1 MMLKINKKGFWF
13 EYKEDHICLNWFWHK
28 PLHRYYSE
36 KLHHNFHSLKDYRE
50 YSVSNSDVK
59 HKNILGF
66 DTRDIIE
73 EWVEYKFS
81 KEYVVVLMDINISEK
96 SMEFWEGIP
105 YTKKIVFS
113 KEIIVLK
120 CKDFRQVSQII
131 ESVEREFAIALGF
144 KAGNLVVSNDY

>member
-1 MMLKINKKGFWF
+1 MMIKINKKGFWF
-13 EYKEDHICLNWFWHK
+13 EYKLDHICLNWFWHK

-36 KLHHNFHSLKDYRE
+36 KLHHNFNSLKDYNE
-50 YSVSNSDVK
+50 YSIANSDVK

-66 DTRDIIE
+66 DARDIIE

-81 KEYVVVLMDINISEK
+81 KEYIVVLMDINISEK
-96 SMEFWEGIP
+96 AMTFWDEIP

-113 KEIIVLK
+113 KEIIVLV

-131 ESVEREFAIALGF
+131 ESVERGFAIALGF